1 LKTASQRLFVLSLN
15 TDRREGVCILN
26 RHRRQPFKGIRGAI
40 ETDLLSQRLLAHC
53 WKSDQSS
60 LQTGALA
67 TALATANPRL
77 LNCFDPKCAHPT
89 RPPKSKNQRCRGHD
103 IRQLSGKIIASL
115 GLLIALLIQRHT
127 CSSKIPYQINSKAF
141 GQHTLKIRPH
151 FAAEQYHLP
160 RAQAAIDKNL
170 AMIGCDQRA
179 VPRAPAAQHGQAEH
193 GT

>member
-1 LKTASQRLFVLSLN
+1 MRRCLYPQSPSSPVFQR
-15 TDRREGVCILN
+15 
-26 RHRRQPFKGIRGAI
+26 HRGAI
-40 ETDLLSQRLLAHC
+40 ETGLLSQRLLAHC

-67 TALATANPRL
+67 TANPRL
-77 LNCFDPKCAHPT
+77 LNCFNPKCAHPT

-127 CSSKIPYQINSKAF
+127 CSSKIPYQINSNAF
-141 GQHTLKIRPH
+141 GQHTLKIRLH
-151 FAAEQYHLP
+151 FAAEQYQLP